1 MKVVILIQWVMEKGK
16 GRLIVLKRSV
26 RLSENEINSMLRIY
40 GGSIL
45 RSPEFRTAM
54 NQTHHNFTTVG
65 DHTIRVARTSI
76 RLCNLLNKMHI
87 KTNVS
92 DVVVGSL
99 CHDLGILGR
108 DTCFKNRKEC
118 YHEHPVRS
126 LDVARRLVPD
136 INYNTEKIIRCHMWP
151 LTLTRVPTSRE
162 SLIVSVADKY
172 AAIGDGVMRKKKALE
187 THISSNRVIYY
198 GP

>member
-1 MKVVILIQWVMEKGK
+1 M
-16 GRLIVLKRSV
+16 
-26 RLSENEINSMLRIY
+26 
-40 GGSIL
+40 
-45 RSPEFRTAM
+45 
-54 NQTHHNFTTVG
+54 
-65 DHTIRVARTSI
+65 
-76 RLCNLLNKMHI
+76 
-87 KTNVS
+87 
-92 DVVVGSL
+92 
-99 CHDLGILGR
+99 
-108 DTCFKNRKEC
+108 
-118 YHEHPVRS
+118 
-126 LDVARRLVPD
+126 ARRLVPD